1 LFLSLSQEDDIMKHA
16 TTLSALLMPLWL
28 TACVT
33 INVYFPAAAAQQAAD
48 RIVQEVYGKKP
59 GAEQNKPP
67 EATPGTEPRSDAGHP
82 LTLARAF
89 IATLEAVV
97 PPAHAA
103 ANLNVST
110 PAIRSLTASMAKRQ
124 GALQP
129 YYASGAVGMTRDG
142 LITVRNPGAVPL
154 RERNQVKQLVADENR
169 DRNALYGEIAKANG
183 HPEWESEI
191 RATFARSWVNNASGG
206 WWYQDGKGNWVQ
218 KK

>member
-1 LFLSLSQEDDIMKHA
+1 MKHA

-59 GAEQNKPP
+59 GAEQNKTP

-97 PPAHAA
+97 PAAHAA

>member
-1 LFLSLSQEDDIMKHA
+1 MKHA

-59 GAEQNKPP
+59 GTDQNKTPA
-67 EATPGTEPRSDAGHP
+67 ATPGTEPRSDAGHP
-82 LTLARAF
+82 LTLARVF
-89 IATLEAVV
+89 VATLEAVV

-110 PAIRSLTASMAKRQ
+110 PAIRALTASMAKRQ
-124 GALQP
+124 DALQP

-142 LITVRNPGAVPL
+142 LITVRNPGAVAL

-191 RATFARSWVNNASGG
+191 RATFARSWVSNARDG